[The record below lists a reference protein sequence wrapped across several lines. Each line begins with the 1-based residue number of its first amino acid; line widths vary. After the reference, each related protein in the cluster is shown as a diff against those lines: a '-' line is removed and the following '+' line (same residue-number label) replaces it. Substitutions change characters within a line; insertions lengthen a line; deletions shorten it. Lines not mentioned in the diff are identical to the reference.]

1 MSKARRR
8 RKPRPA
14 ITPASHEGF
23 ACANSAPAA
32 DLGELPT
39 VLNGRYRLE
48 RLLGI
53 GGMGSVYRARDLLWE
68 QFGEPSPWVAVKLLN
83 EEFATIPDASALLY
97 SEYALA
103 VRLRHPAIV
112 RLHAFEV
119 DTACRRAFITQE
131 LLKGLPLDHLLCD
144 RPTGLPWL
152 ELREIA
158 VPLLGAV
165 AHAHRCGVVHGDL
178 KPSNVILTDAG
189 PRLFDFGLAHADS
202 GLPTLA
208 RERIGAWTPRYAALE
223 LLDGDRP
230 SPASDLYA
238 LACVLYELATG
249 RHPYGRL
256 DARQALEQHCHRR
269 LEAPGVLPLGAWR
282 ALRAAL
288 APTATARCIGL
299 EELEAAF
306 RRRGS
311 LLPEWIRCPLARI

>member
-1 MSKARRR
+1 MSKAKRR

-14 ITPASHEGF
+14 P
-23 ACANSAPAA
+23 APA
-32 DLGELPT
+32 LPGGHARSVEPAASLDALPE

-83 EEFATIPDASALLY
+83 EEFAAIADASALLY

-144 RPTGLPWL
+144 RPTGLPWP

-165 AHAHRCGVVHGDL
+165 AHAHHCGVVHGDL

-189 PRLFDFGLAHADS
+189 PRLFDFGLAHAEG

-256 DARQALEQHCHRR
+256 DARQALEQRCHQR

-288 APTATARCIGL
+288 APSTTTRCIAL
-299 EELEAAF
+299 EELEATF
-306 RRRGS
+306 QRRGP
-311 LLPEWIRCPLARI
+311 LLPEWLRRPLARI